1 MELQVGKW
9 GNSLALRL
17 PAQVVKKMRLNEGA
31 RVELTLD
38 EGGKATL
45 TSAPAF
51 DKAAYLQRVRALTQG
66 MPITESVVREMRDD
80 ARY

>member
-17 PAQVVKKMRLNEGA
+17 PAQAARKMRLSEGTK
-31 RVELTLD
+31 VEMNVD
-38 EGGKATL
+38 DSGKATL
-45 TSAPAF
+45 VAQAAF
-51 DKAAYLQRVRALTQG
+51 DKAAYMARVRALTEG
-66 MPITESVVREMRDD
+66 MPMTESVIREMRDD